1 MKLHSIKSNEL
12 NMNSLPLVPF
22 STPSGVNSRFPEWKP
37 NYAITTN
44 MLLAVELVQ
53 TDHSKTDR
61 ACRVKEKVVAIYG
74 VSTIAE
80 VRKQK
85 FLYGFGPQKMALFSK
100 P

>member
-1 MKLHSIKSNEL
+1 M
-12 NMNSLPLVPF
+12 P
-22 STPSGVNSRFPEWKP
+22 
-37 NYAITTN
+37 
-44 MLLAVELVQ
+44 LAVELVQ

-61 ACRVKEKVVAIYG
+61 ACRVKEKAVAIYG